1 MDLSFFLDGVV
12 GFFRSSV
19 TWIVVIFL
27 VLFSAVGILKIRQKR
42 KMTFKVFIINEL
54 GNDKIAIDE
63 RKAGFF
69 KKIRKFKGLLEQGG
83 EEEFITNKQEVIYG
97 YNSTDQHEFGKG
109 KVVIVTPN
117 PDNPKQLFV
126 VPTIRISQRTRE
138 AFMKIAPLE
147 IQEAAVDGFIKSTQE
162 MKSTKDKIWEIA
174 TFALLVIGIFLVVLV
189 ISQWQKNNIDKIT
202 ALNSEALA
210 VQRDIANI
218 LARIAGISSGQG
230 GTVTT
235 TTTAP

>member
-1 MDLSFFLDGVV
+1 MDLSFFLDGIV

-27 VLFSAVGILKIRQKR
+27 VLFSVVGVMKIRQKR
-42 KMTFKVFIINEL
+42 KMSFKVLIINEL

-69 KKIRKFKGLLEQGG
+69 KKVRKFKGLLEQSG
-83 EEEFITNKQEVIYG
+83 EDEFVTNKQETIYG

-126 VPTIRISQRTRE
+126 VPTIRISKKTRE

-147 IQEAAVDGFIKSTQE
+147 IQEAAVDGFNKSTQE

-202 ALNSEALA
+202 AMNSEALST
-210 VQRDIANI
+210 QRDIAGI
-218 LARIAGISSGQG
+218 LSRVAGCGGSSS
-230 GTVTT
+230 TT
-235 TTTAP
+235 PSTAP